1 MLIFEKKLCF
11 EFTRL
16 SGLKFFRM
24 LPILLLVFSGW
35 ACVAQPASVPELKG
49 LSSEEEVAA
58 DAFGDLIERLSGA
71 GGYFDT
77 DNLISNESS
86 YLHVIPRLKKLGL
99 TGGAYLG
106 VGPDQNYS
114 YIAHLEP
121 EIAIIVD
128 IRRDNMLTHLLYKA
142 LFEFSEDRLAFLA
155 NLFAR
160 YPANGNA
167 NDALSVQKL
176 MEVIEGADVLKEE
189 ELEKL
194 LTVVQGKIEQFGVK
208 LSEEDFATI
217 RNIHL
222 AFIAEGP
229 GLRFKSHGRT
239 SQSHYPT
246 YKQLATETTVTGE
259 TVGFLSDEAYF
270 RQLKVM
276 HEADLI
282 VPVVGNFAADDALPK
297 VGAYLKEM
305 GFEVSAFYT
314 SNVEFYLMYQQNIG
328 QFVENV
334 RQLPLKEESV
344 FIRSYFN
351 RWRSGHPL
359 SVPGY
364 GSTQILQP
372 ITIMLELSDPT
383 YQELI
388 LTNVLDY

>member
-1 MLIFEKKLCF
+1 MILEHRMRFENA
-11 EFTRL
+11 RL
-16 SGLKFFRM
+16 SILKSFRL
-24 LPILLLVFSGW
+24 LPVLLLVFSGW
-35 ACVAQPASVPELKG
+35 ACVAQPSSIPELEG
-49 LSSEEEVAA
+49 LSPDEAA
-58 DAFGDLIERLSGA
+58 EAEAFGVLVERLSGA

-99 TGGAYLG
+99 SGGAYLG

-142 LFEFSEDRLAFLA
+142 LFELSDDRLDFLA

-160 YPANGNA
+160 YPLKKDVSAPG
-167 NDALSVQKL
+167 SVQQL
-176 MEVIEGADVLKEE
+176 MAAIEGADVLREE
-189 ELEKL
+189 QLEKML
-194 LTVVQGKIEQFGVK
+194 AVVRGKIEQSGVN
-208 LSEEDFATI
+208 LSEDDLATT

-239 SQSHYPT
+239 SQSYYPT

-259 TVGFLSDEAYF
+259 NVSFLSDEVYF
-270 RQLKVM
+270 SRLKEM
-276 HEADLI
+276 HEANLI
-282 VPVVGNFAADDALPK
+282 VPVVGNFADDDALPE
-297 VGAYLKEM
+297 VGKYLKEI
-305 GFEVSAFYT
+305 GLEVSAFYT
-314 SNVEFYLMYQQNIG
+314 SNVEYYLMSQQQIT
-328 QFVENV
+328 QFVANV
-334 RQLPLKEESV
+334 RQMPLKEGSV

-359 SVPGY
+359 SIPGY

-372 ITIMLELSDPT
+372 ITTMLELSDPT

-388 LTNVLDY
+388 LTNVFDY